1 MGNVMKKLSMYVL
14 EKMGEGYTVSGCVH
28 TPNGFVDA
36 VVSNGFAS
44 AKYRFRIGESV
55 TIIY

>member
-1 MGNVMKKLSMYVL
+1 MEEKLSTYVL
-14 EKMGEGYTVSGCVH
+14 EKMGEGYTISGCVH
-28 TPNGFVDA
+28 TLNGFVDA